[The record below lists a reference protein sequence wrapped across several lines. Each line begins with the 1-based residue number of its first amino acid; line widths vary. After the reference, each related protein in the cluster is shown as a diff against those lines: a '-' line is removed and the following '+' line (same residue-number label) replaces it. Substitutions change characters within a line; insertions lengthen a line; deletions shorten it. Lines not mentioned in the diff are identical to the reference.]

1 MLTLAGY
8 DASALF
14 SFKSISMFIFKFIDD
29 LKHELCWK
37 HCRLYFNINI
47 LSKMLLICGSL

>member
-14 SFKSISMFIFKFIDD
+14 SFKSISMFIFNFIDD
-29 LKHELCWK
+29 LKHELC
-37 HCRLYFNINI
+37 
-47 LSKMLLICGSL
+47 